1 MAENEIDPQWQP
13 VLQKSQLLDQLY
25 QDPKTRDETLRLIK
39 AKFPDVRIPEIEVQD
54 RFSAAE
60 KRLEEREA
68 KREEKWQEREAKA
81 SRSEAIA
88 AMEAKGVTRTEVE
101 EVEKLMVDAKI
112 GDPAVAAE
120 VFVTRRAAAAPRGA
134 PQSFTFD
141 MPNQKEL
148 FGTPSQRKNW
158 ARREASRVLDEVRQG
173 GRV

>member
-13 VLQKSQLLDQLY
+13 VLQKSKLLDELY
-25 QDPKTRDETLRLIK
+25 QDPKTRDATLRLIK
-39 AKFPDVRIPEIEVQD
+39 DKYPDVRIPEIEVAD
-54 RFSAAE
+54 RVSKIEDKWE
-60 KRLEEREA
+60 KRYEERE
-68 KREEKWQEREAKA
+68 KVWQDREAKA
-81 SRSEAIA
+81 TRAEAVE
-88 AMEAKGVTRTEVE
+88 AMRAQGVSPAEVA
-101 EVEKLMVDAKI
+101 EVEKLMAEGKI
-112 GDPAVAAE
+112 GDPSIAAE

-158 ARREASRVLDEVRQG
+158 ARREAAKVLDEVRQG

>member
-1 MAENEIDPQWQP
+1 MAEPEIDPQWQP
-13 VLQKSQLLDQLY
+13 VLQKSKLLDELY

-39 AKFPDVRIPEIEVQD
+39 AKYPDVRIPEIEVQD
-54 RFSAAE
+54 RVSQIEDKWE
-60 KRLEEREA
+60 KRYEARE
-68 KREEKWQEREAKA
+68 KVWQEREAKQ
-81 SRSEAIA
+81 SRAEAIE
-88 AMEAKGVTRTEVE
+88 AMTAKGVAPAEVE
-101 EVEKLMVDAKI
+101 AVEKLMVEGKI

-158 ARREASRVLDEVRQG
+158 ARREAARVLDEVRQG
-173 GRV
+173 GR

>member
-1 MAENEIDPQWQP
+1 MAENEIDPALQP
-13 VLQKSQLLDQLY
+13 VYQKSQLLDELY
-25 QDPKTRDETLRLIK
+25 KDPKTRDATLRLIK
-39 AKFPDVRIPEIEVQD
+39 DKYPDVRIPEIEVQD
-54 RFSAAE
+54 RVAKIEDKWE
-60 KRLEEREA
+60 KRYEERE
-68 KREEKWQEREAKA
+68 KVWQDREAKA
-81 SRSEAIA
+81 SRAEAIT
-88 AMEAKGVTRTEVE
+88 AMKAQGVDDA
-101 EVEKLMVDAKI
+101 EVEKVEALMAEAKI

-158 ARREASRVLDEVRQG
+158 ARREAARVLDEVRQG